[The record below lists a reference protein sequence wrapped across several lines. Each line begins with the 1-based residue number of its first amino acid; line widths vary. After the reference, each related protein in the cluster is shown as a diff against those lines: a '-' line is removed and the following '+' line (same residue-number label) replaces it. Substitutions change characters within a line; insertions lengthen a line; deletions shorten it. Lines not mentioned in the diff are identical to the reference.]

1 MGEVKVTSEAM
12 TEPVERPVQRARAFL
27 SLVRLEYSLFSG
39 IGVVIA
45 GVLAGDLTGLH
56 VEYVVAFAV
65 IVLAAC
71 GTFAVNDY
79 YDFEADVLNRRR
91 DRPLVHGT
99 VRRRTALVV
108 GVALMGVAAGLAL
121 VLNALA
127 MSVVLVSLPLFFLYS
142 SHLKRRPWLKNVV
155 VAYAYPAAIVLGSL
169 VMDSTIEP
177 IIIYFA
183 VMGFIV
189 GFAYEVMIDIADLT
203 GDTRVG
209 TPTIATRSGAGYSA
223 TLAAVLY
230 GVIIVMD
237 PLPFFVRIDS
247 RLHMDYIFL
256 ALIAVPVVSYV
267 FVSRSLRRDP
277 SVGNVLRLKK
287 LVLGIMQVGCLAY
300 LAGVLV

>member
-1 MGEVKVTSEAM
+1 M
-12 TEPVERPVQRARAFL
+12 QRAWAFL

-39 IGVVIA
+39 TGVVVA

-91 DRPLVHGT
+91 DRPLVRGA
-99 VRRRTALVV
+99 VSRRTALVAGIV
-108 GVALMGVAAGLAL
+108 LMGAAAGLAL
-121 VLNALA
+121 VLNAIA
-127 MSVVLVSLPLFFLYS
+127 ASVVLASLPVFFLYS

-169 VMDSTIEP
+169 VMDSAIEP
-177 IIIYFA
+177 IIIYFG

-189 GFAYEVMIDIADLT
+189 GFAYEVMIDIADAT

-209 TPTIATRSGAGYSA
+209 IPTIATRCGARYAA
-223 TLAAVLY
+223 TLAAILY

-237 PLPFFVRIDS
+237 PLPFFLPIDP
-247 RLHMDYIFL
+247 RLYLDYVFL
-256 ALIAVPVVSYV
+256 ALIAVPVISYV
-267 FVSRSLRRDP
+267 FVNRSLRRDD
-277 SVGNVLRLKK
+277 SVANVVCLKK

-300 LAGVLV
+300 LVGVLV